1 MTYEDDEKSNKWD
14 PTIRLCN
21 DCHWYAPIDDDKE
34 EWIDGHPHCPDCG
47 GYAYAY

>member
-1 MTYEDDEKSNKWD
+1 MNDDKSNKWD

-34 EWIDGHPHCPDCG
+34 EWIGLLGPLRFS
-47 GYAYAY
+47 